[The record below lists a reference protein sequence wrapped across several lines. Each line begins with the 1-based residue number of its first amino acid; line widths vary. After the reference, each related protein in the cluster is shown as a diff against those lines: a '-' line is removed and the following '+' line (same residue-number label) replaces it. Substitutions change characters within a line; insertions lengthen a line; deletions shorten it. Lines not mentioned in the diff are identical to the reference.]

1 MATIK
6 EIVELVG
13 GRIAH
18 YKGPMGE
25 QNTKAALIEP
35 MLRVLGWDVEDP
47 DEVHREYKQK
57 SMDNPVDYALM
68 LDGKPALFVEAKGLR
83 ENLDG
88 RSWAGQILG
97 YAAVA

>member
-1 MATIK
+1 MVGIK
-6 EIVELVG
+6 EIVELVRG
-13 GRIAH
+13 KITRYA
-18 YKGPMGE
+18 GPMGE

-35 MLRVLGWDVEDP
+35 VLRVLGWDIEDP
-47 DEVHREYKQK
+47 DEVHREYKQR
-57 SMDNPVDYALM
+57 SMDNPVDYALV
-68 LDGKPALFVEAKGLR
+68 LDGKPVLFVEAKGLR